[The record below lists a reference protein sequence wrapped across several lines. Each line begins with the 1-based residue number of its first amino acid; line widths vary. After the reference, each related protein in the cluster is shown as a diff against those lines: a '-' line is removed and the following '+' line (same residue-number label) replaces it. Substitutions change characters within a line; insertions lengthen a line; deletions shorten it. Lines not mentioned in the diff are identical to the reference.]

1 MLKKE
6 FIDKLA
12 DKLDSTKANAER
24 IAETV
29 FETISQILIKDD
41 EITWP
46 GFGRFTVTHKAA
58 RAGRNPATGKVI
70 KIAAKAV
77 PTFKATTQLKEQ
89 VAKKVKAKP
98 KG

>member
-6 FIDKLA
+6 FIEKLA
-12 DKLDSTKANAER
+12 NTLDSTKADAER
-24 IAETV
+24 LAEAV
-29 FETISQILIKDD
+29 FETISQILVKDD

-58 RAGRNPATGKVI
+58 RTGRNPATGKTI

-77 PTFKATTQLKEQ
+77 PTFKAATQLKEQ

-98 KG
+98 KS